1 MKAEI
6 GKEIFYLT
14 WRFIMALLIIW
25 TGSAS
30 SIAGEGTRNTSLG
43 KYCKILEEIFS
54 EDRFECVIEM
64 SAKFR
69 PHPDPSPVRI
79 VLTTTPFFLI
89 QTPSALTTTR
99 SALTTTP
106 FALTTTG
113 TFSPLLGEKC
123 SVHSEQSSRERERCR
138 ERERNPL
145 TVGG

>member
-6 GKEIFYLT
+6 GKEMFYLT
-14 WRFIMALLIIW
+14 WRFIMAFWVIW
-25 TGSAS
+25 TGSAT
-30 SIAGEGTRNTSLG
+30 SIAGDGAGNTTFG

-69 PHPDPSPVRI
+69 PHNDPSPVRI

-89 QTPSALTTTR
+89 QTPSALIKIR

-106 FALTTTG
+106 FALI
-113 TFSPLLGEKC
+113 KA
-123 SVHSEQSSRERERCR
+123 
-138 ERERNPL
+138 
-145 TVGG
+145 